1 MGGRGKY
8 SRSGPRQSLF
18 PANHDAPSASL
29 PLPTYPFRHALA
41 LPSLC
46 APAPKRCSSG
56 RSPTPKA
63 SVGYGC
69 RPLVAVIIITYCRLC
84 SACSTRLRVVLL
96 LSSPGHLPPRVVVVS
111 SLSLHTHTRTCYL
124 RTHIRLRSSSL
135 PHPRTTH
142 TRTHGRRDAR
152 RRRAGARSVSQPLAW
167 LSALECPMSQ
177 WTGATG
183 RF

>member
-18 PANHDAPSASL
+18 PANHDAPTASL

-41 LPSLC
+41 PSPV
-46 APAPKRCSSG
+46 ADHQHPKPPCRVWVPSSRCCH
-56 RSPTPKA
+56 RHHH
-63 SVGYGC
+63 C
-69 RPLVAVIIITYCRLC
+69 HYCRLC
-84 SACSTRLRVVLL
+84 CCCLLALDKIEMALL
-96 LSSPGHLPPRVVVVS
+96 LSSPPGHLPQTRRRLVVVTAHAHAHAHM
-111 SLSLHTHTRTCYL
+111 LLTHTHIHTPSL
-124 RTHIRLRSSSL
+124 VLSPSPTHH
-135 PHPRTTH
+135 PH
-142 TRTHGRRDAR
+142 RTHGRRDTL
-152 RRRAGARSVSQPLAW
+152 RRRAGARSVEQPLAW